1 MSKTIKP
8 LRSLFIGFLCAAL
21 LFLPVPKASAASMV
35 EYALLLVAVLLLA
48 ASAQDADLPPGSQVV
63 INQLDLSV
71 VGARAANLVGNR
83 AAELS
88 RLSKAIGAAE
98 ALMGMTSACGECGD
112 LRNTLQQIIGHA
124 ALLKTSAVGASGTC
138 QPNGII
144 GPNEQCDP
152 LAKPTGC
159 PVNTT
164 ALTYC
169 SDDCLCELAFI
180 P

>member
-8 LRSLFIGFLCAAL
+8 LRSLFIGFLCTAL

-71 VGARAANLVGNR
+71 EGARAANLVGNR

-112 LRNTLQQIIGHA
+112 LRDDLQQIIGQA
-124 ALLKTSAVGASGTC
+124 ALLKTQAVGASGTC
-138 QPNGII
+138 NPTGILQPT
-144 GPNEQCDP
+144 EQCDP
-152 LAKPTGC
+152 LAIPSGC
-159 PVNTT
+159 PVNAT
-164 ALTYC
+164 AVTYC
-169 SDDCLCELAFI
+169 SDECTCQIAI
-180 P
+180 VP